1 MKKADIEKRKS
12 LARTLFLS
20 GLEQNDIAEKV
31 GVSRVTVSKWVTC
44 ESWKEQRAATQI
56 TRPELVNKVLV
67 TIDNLLTQIQNS
79 DDTELIAAA
88 PDKLAK
94 LAAVIQK
101 LDKKA
106 NAIDTIEVFLAFSKW
121 LEFRATTDSEIT
133 PELIKLFN
141 KYQDKY
147 ILYKLG
153 DNNA

>member
-31 GVSRVTVSKWVTC
+31 GVSRVTVSKWATC